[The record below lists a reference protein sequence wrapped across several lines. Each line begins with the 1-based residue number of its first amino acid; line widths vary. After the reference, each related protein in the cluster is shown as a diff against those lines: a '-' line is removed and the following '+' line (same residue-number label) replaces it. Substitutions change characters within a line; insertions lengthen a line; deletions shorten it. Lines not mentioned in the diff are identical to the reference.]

1 MRNGWCC
8 AFAVTVV
15 LLGAACYPGQQP
27 SRGAVSGALGGEV
40 CSGLK
45 QGEWTWP
52 RSSDHCWAVKARE
65 GKQLRLRLRTR
76 SDEFDAVV
84 ALYQR
89 LDGDHATLI
98 DRARVQGSGTT
109 KALDIEVPKAHGN
122 IFIVRVS
129 DVSGGSYMVN
139 RN

>member
-1 MRNGWCC
+1 MRNGCC
-8 AFAVTVV
+8 RVLTVTVV
-15 LLGAACYPGQQP
+15 LLGAACYPGQSP
-27 SRGAVSGALGGEV
+27 TRGAVTGALGGES

-52 RSSDHCWAVKARE
+52 RSSDHCWAFKARE
-65 GKQLRLRLRTR
+65 GKQLRIRLRTR
-76 SDEFDAVV
+76 SDEFDAIVS
-84 ALYQR
+84 LYQR
-89 LDGDHATLI
+89 LEGDQATLI

-109 KALDIEVPKAHGN
+109 KALDIEVPKARDN
-122 IFIVRVS
+122 VFYLRVS

>member
-1 MRNGWCC
+1 MRNGWCR
-8 AFAVTVV
+8 AFGVAVI

-27 SRGAVSGALGGEV
+27 SRGAVSGALGGAA

-52 RSSDHCWAVKARE
+52 RSSDHCWAFKARE
-65 GKQLRLRLRTR
+65 GKQLRIRLRTR
-76 SDEFDAVV
+76 SDEFDALVS
-84 ALYQR
+84 LYQS
-89 LDGDHATLI
+89 LEGEQATLI

-109 KALDIEVPKAHGN
+109 KALDIEVPKALGN
-122 IFIVRVS
+122 VFFLRVS